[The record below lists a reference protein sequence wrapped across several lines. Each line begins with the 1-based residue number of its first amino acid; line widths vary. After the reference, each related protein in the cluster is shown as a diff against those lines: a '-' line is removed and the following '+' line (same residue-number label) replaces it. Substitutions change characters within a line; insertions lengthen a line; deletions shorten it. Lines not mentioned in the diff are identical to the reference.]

1 MPRERGARLFGCRPC
16 NIVTPVVIFSLA
28 TSTPEDVPRGMH
40 FLYSLN
46 RLNVA
51 VSRARTACLLVGSP
65 KLFEPECRIPAQ
77 IRLANY
83 PIKRRGRG
91 GFQSEVQICRSCSRL
106 HDGAPC
112 MPRAYRQLGLDER
125 RTISTPRSR
134 LPSSPSGSIGTARR
148 SIARSGAT
156 TRRRRCKLC
165 RPAPLGH
172 RQARILLVA
181 GADRRAA
188 QADQAHSDTD
198 CHEIIYPR
206 CRGPC
211 SPPTHI
217 AAPSRPSAL
226 AGFPEPWMPPCRSR
240 PMLLAVT
247 TSPSSGTG

>member
-91 GFQSEVQICRSCSRL
+91 GFQSEVRICRSCSRL

-125 RTISTPRSR
+125 RTIFRLINAKVPVAVIAQRLDRHRATIHREIRRNHSPTAVQAVSACATTSSTGSNTAGRRSR
-134 LPSSPSGSIGTARR
+134 SPGGSGG
-148 SIARSGAT
+148 SGA
-156 TRRRRCKLC
+156 
-165 RPAPLGH
+165 
-172 RQARILLVA
+172 
-181 GADRRAA
+181 
-188 QADQAHSDTD
+188 
-198 CHEIIYPR
+198 
-206 CRGPC
+206 
-211 SPPTHI
+211 
-217 AAPSRPSAL
+217 
-226 AGFPEPWMPPCRSR
+226 
-240 PMLLAVT
+240 
-247 TSPSSGTG
+247 